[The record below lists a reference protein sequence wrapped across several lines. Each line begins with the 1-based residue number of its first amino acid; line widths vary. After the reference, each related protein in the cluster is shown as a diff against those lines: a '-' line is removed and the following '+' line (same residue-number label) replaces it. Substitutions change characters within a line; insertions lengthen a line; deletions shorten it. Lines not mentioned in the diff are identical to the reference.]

1 MTRKTVLPICS
12 AVPRPHVKCVNMTI
26 SPLPVAVL
34 RSIPLEPKM
43 SVAVNVTVYSMSVA
57 ASGIN

>member
-1 MTRKTVLPICS
+1 MLPICS

-43 SVAVNVTVYSMSVA
+43 SVAVNVAVYSMSVA